1 MSRVFIGGIATES
14 NSFAAV
20 PTVMADFEE
29 GGLFHG
35 DATRHPPAHFTAPLH
50 QWRAHAEAA
59 GHTVVEGLM
68 ASAQPGGVTTARTW
82 ARLRDRLVQDLR
94 EAGPLDLILL
104 NLHGGMIADGEP
116 DCEGALLQAAR
127 EIAPQAVIGCE
138 LDPHCHVT
146 DRMVDHADLIVTYKE
161 YPHTDIVACADELW
175 RLAARALAG
184 EVRPVAARA
193 ECHMLS
199 VWHTTRAPMNDFVRE
214 MKAAEQR
221 DGILSVSFC
230 HAFALGDVPG
240 LGSRMLVYADGDV
253 AAAQALA
260 DEMARRIWS
269 IREQTRTRWLGAA
282 DGVAQA
288 LARSG
293 PKPVVI
299 ADVSDNPG
307 IGAGADHTE
316 LLAELIRQRAR
327 GALIGLLYDPMAVQ
341 LCLGVEE
348 GAALHLRV
356 GGKFGPRS
364 GTPLDLRVRVQRI
377 ARDQQQT
384 TVAGQRMPVGNLVLL
399 ETEEGVRIVLNDVRT
414 QTFHPDAFTGVGIH
428 CADCPLIVLKSTQ
441 HFHAG
446 FAPLAGEILYVRSSG
461 AVPFEGPVSPYRQ
474 RNGDYWPCV
483 EWPTGW
489 QHAKAM
495 PS

>member
-20 PTVMADFEE
+20 PTVMADFEQ

-175 RLAARALAG
+175 RLAARTLAG

-199 VWHTTRAPMNDFVRE
+199 VWHTTPAPMNDFVRE

-240 LGSRMLVYADGDV
+240 
-253 AAAQALA
+253 Q
-260 DEMARRIWS
+260 
-269 IREQTRTRWLGAA
+269 
-282 DGVAQA
+282 
-288 LARSG
+288 
-293 PKPVVI
+293 
-299 ADVSDNPG
+299 
-307 IGAGADHTE
+307 
-316 LLAELIRQRAR
+316 
-327 GALIGLLYDPMAVQ
+327 
-341 LCLGVEE
+341 
-348 GAALHLRV
+348 
-356 GGKFGPRS
+356 
-364 GTPLDLRVRVQRI
+364 RVRVCSRI
-377 ARDQQQT
+377 DQMRW
-384 TVAGQRMPVGNLVLL
+384 A
-399 ETEEGVRIVLNDVRT
+399 IWS
-414 QTFHPDAFTGVGIH
+414 ASA
-428 CADCPLIVLKSTQ
+428 CAAAT
-441 HFHAG
+441 
-446 FAPLAGEILYVRSSG
+446 
-461 AVPFEGPVSPYRQ
+461 SPS
-474 RNGDYWPCV
+474 
-483 EWPTGW
+483 
-489 QHAKAM
+489 A
-495 PS
+495 